1 MSEWMT
7 DFAIKTGSW
16 HVETAEHVF
25 ADRQP
30 SPDCHAPTLVELG
43 EDVFV
48 VAWFGGTEE
57 GHQDVG
63 IWVSRR
69 SGGRWSA
76 PVRVAKVR
84 EHAHWNPVLFAAP
97 GSPERGRGRR
107 APSSRG
113 KSGGPLHL
121 FFKVGDMIAE
131 WETWLTTS
139 TDGGVSWSD
148 PRELVPGDRG
158 GRGPVKNKPI
168 ILSDGSWL
176 APGSLEPH
184 GVGGAS
190 KLWDAF
196 TDRSTDGGKTWLASA
211 LVPID
216 HEAFVGHGIIQ
227 PALWESTPGSVHML
241 LRSTA
246 GAVYRS
252 DSSDFGRTWS
262 PAYRTALPNNNS
274 GLDIARQADG
284 ALVLALN
291 PVNVRVRTPLSLLV
305 SRDNGQ
311 SWTDR
316 LDIEA
321 DPDGRFAY
329 PAIIPS
335 GRGVAVA
342 YSWNRTRIAFWKG
355 QFEANPGQL
364 PNP

>member
-1 MSEWMT
+1 
-7 DFAIKTGSW
+7 
-16 HVETAEHVF
+16 
-25 ADRQP
+25 
-30 SPDCHAPTLVELG
+30 
-43 EDVFV
+43 
-48 VAWFGGTEE
+48 
-57 GHQDVG
+57 
-63 IWVSRR
+63 
-69 SGGRWSA
+69 
-76 PVRVAKVR
+76 
-84 EHAHWNPVLFAAP
+84 
-97 GSPERGRGRR
+97 
-107 APSSRG
+107 
-113 KSGGPLHL
+113 
-121 FFKVGDMIAE
+121 
-131 WETWLTTS
+131 
-139 TDGGVSWSD
+139 
-148 PRELVPGDRG
+148 
-158 GRGPVKNKPI
+158 
-168 ILSDGSWL
+168 
-176 APGSLEPH
+176 
-184 GVGGAS
+184 
-190 KLWDAF
+190 
-196 TDRSTDGGKTWLASA
+196 
-211 LVPID
+211 VPID